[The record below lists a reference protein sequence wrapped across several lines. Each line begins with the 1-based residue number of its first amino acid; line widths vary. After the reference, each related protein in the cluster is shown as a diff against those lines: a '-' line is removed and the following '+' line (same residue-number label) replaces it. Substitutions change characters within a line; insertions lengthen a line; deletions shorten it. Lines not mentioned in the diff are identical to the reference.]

1 MKVKKRNTV
10 CLNQSLRLELDFSI
24 FLLVLEVPSHLTALP
39 RTPQASMQYR
49 LKTDDP
55 NRKLVQILTIFFF
68 FLAGGQRGR
77 NTDECGN
84 LKFQRKSVV

>member
-68 FLAGGQRGR
+68 FWQGGRGGEIR
-77 NTDECGN
+77 MNVEI
-84 LKFQRKSVV
+84 